1 MHLVLTDADNNS
13 FIEKI
18 KSQITSYESKKF
30 CTFNNNEDINII
42 SLSAYI
48 EKNSYELR
56 EIYLEFIDNLA
67 NQRLGEKKVIDFL
80 RIHNRYSY
88 WFSSSLFEKSIYKQ
102 NYTDAIRLIA
112 IDQLLVKYDINE
124 LTIYIKSKTL
134 KQSIIELCYKRNI
147 KIFNKKSRLY
157 FYDYR
162 NTYIFFILK
171 SLYTFFKIS
180 LRYYKHKELD
190 FNKKGILFIGPL
202 SYLNTDIVK
211 NKLTFNSNLWSGI
224 SDLLEKNSIQANFL
238 HIYSPHPEISS
249 IKDASNI
256 IDALNRTNVSNHFLL
271 DSNLSLIKKIKIFF
285 YWIKTALK
293 FFFFRNK
300 KEIFNLK
307 SSKVNLFYILKDNYL
322 DSFAGPGLIYNLF
335 FYEYLEKIQGLYQ
348 NQHKF
353 FYLCEN
359 HGWEN
364 IFCYIAKNNSKKNIY
379 AVPHSTIRFWDLRHF
394 SSVQNKKSYIDIK
407 DNYYLANSKFVKDE
421 FIKNNYDK
429 NKIIEC
435 EALRYQ
441 ERIENKAI
449 SKNGLLVLLDYSS
462 EYTRNMMNFLQK
474 FENKYPGKAHFI
486 FKSHINSPI
495 NLEDYDFK
503 YSNIYNGDINSAL
516 SEYDI

>member
-67 NQRLGEKKVIDFL
+67 NQRLGKKKVIDFL

-157 FYDYR
+157 FYDYK

-211 NKLTFNSNLWSGI
+211 KFKA
-224 SDLLEKNSIQANFL
+224 LLE
-238 HIYSPHPEISS
+238 
-249 IKDASNI
+249 
-256 IDALNRTNVSNHFLL
+256 
-271 DSNLSLIKKIKIFF
+271 
-285 YWIKTALK
+285 
-293 FFFFRNK
+293 
-300 KEIFNLK
+300 
-307 SSKVNLFYILKDNYL
+307 
-322 DSFAGPGLIYNLF
+322 
-335 FYEYLEKIQGLYQ
+335 
-348 NQHKF
+348 
-353 FYLCEN
+353 
-359 HGWEN
+359 
-364 IFCYIAKNNSKKNIY
+364 
-379 AVPHSTIRFWDLRHF
+379 
-394 SSVQNKKSYIDIK
+394 
-407 DNYYLANSKFVKDE
+407 
-421 FIKNNYDK
+421 
-429 NKIIEC
+429 
-435 EALRYQ
+435 
-441 ERIENKAI
+441 IEN
-449 SKNGLLVLLDYSS
+449 L
-462 EYTRNMMNFLQK
+462 
-474 FENKYPGKAHFI
+474 
-486 FKSHINSPI
+486 
-495 NLEDYDFK
+495 
-503 YSNIYNGDINSAL
+503 GDKL
-516 SEYDI
+516 